1 MVKKRNPRLEGT
13 VREAIAEI
21 LESESADPRLSFVTI
36 TEVEITQDVKHATVY
51 YTTLD
56 PELVSRDPRRTG
68 GDRVAAAHEVAAA
81 LDSAAPRVQSLLA
94 RRVRMRNTP
103 QLTFAPDPVAQH
115 ASRVDALLAEARR
128 EGTMGDAEPTHVDE
142 DTYKSGDEPA

>member
-13 VREAIAEI
+13 VREAIADI
-21 LESESADPRLSFVTI
+21 LESELADPRLSFVTI
-36 TEVEITQDVKHATVY
+36 TEVELTQDVKHATAY

-68 GDRVAAAHEVAAA
+68 GDRVAPAHEVAAA
-81 LDSAAPRVQSLLA
+81 LESAAPRVQSLLA

-103 QLTFAPDPVAQH
+103 QLKFVPDPVAEH

-128 EGTMGDAEPTHVDE
+128 AGTMGTDAPAE
-142 DTYKSGDEPA
+142 DDPADDTP